1 MLPDVVTG
9 KSLFFFLQPN
19 SQHGSHRKNDQR
31 ERERMKLL
39 ILNLLSEFCDGLEGW
54 MGVRGVQEGEDICIH
69 IADSLH
75 CTADINTTV

>member
-31 ERERMKLL
+31 ERERTRESENVCIQAGNHNLFLL
-39 ILNLLSEFCDGLEGW
+39 
-54 MGVRGVQEGEDICIH
+54 
-69 IADSLH
+69 
-75 CTADINTTV
+75 